1 MIKMDKQ
8 KLERQVRLLAI
19 VEKLHSLG
27 LSWEEA
33 EKFPFALP
41 RVDSG
46 YSMGE
51 KIYWKFQDST
61 ILVEDYTDEYA
72 KSCTW
77 RAKHGRVVINFTSK
91 KQLKEFTK
99 KAINFKL
106 TDDDVEKVLDKKYSE
121 LKNGKFSCYIRKEL
135 FDANYRI
142 I

>member
-1 MIKMDKQ
+1 MTVAN
-8 KLERQVRLLAI
+8 LERQVKLLEI
-19 VEKLHSLG
+19 VNKLHNLG
-27 LSWEEA
+27 LTWDEA

-51 KIYWKFQDST
+51 KIYWEFQDST

-77 RAKHGRVVINFTSK
+77 RARHGRVVINFTSK
-91 KQLKEFTK
+91 KQLKEFAK
-99 KAINFKL
+99 KAISCKL
-106 TDDDVEKVLDKKYSE
+106 TDEDVDKVLDKKQSE
-121 LKNGKFSCYIRKEL
+121 LKNGKYSCFIRKEL